1 MTDSIVWVKPDT
13 AINLDSISFVQF
25 RADTAKILFS
35 HGGTITLDGKDSDNF
50 AHFLRK
56 HYRED
61 TQLNRHGLAGH
72 KRKARLVDPHTW
84 DVDIRNL

>member
-25 RADTAKILFS
+25 GADTVKILFS

-61 TQLNRHGLAGH
+61 T
-72 KRKARLVDPHTW
+72 RLQQTRFGGSPEEA
-84 DVDIRNL
+84 